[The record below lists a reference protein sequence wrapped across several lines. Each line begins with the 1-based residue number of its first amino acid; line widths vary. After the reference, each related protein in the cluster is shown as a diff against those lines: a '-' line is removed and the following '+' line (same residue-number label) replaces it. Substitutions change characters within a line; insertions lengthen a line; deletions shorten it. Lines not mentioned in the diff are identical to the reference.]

1 MYSKK
6 NNIFDIVVVG
16 DGMNGS
22 LAAAEISNT
31 FKNLKICWIGSN
43 SNSASTAAGAMHAI
57 FGEIESD
64 FYNSSKNLD
73 FLNIG
78 LKSKSEWR
86 NIFKKYK
93 IRRFITSRDTV
104 FYRKKSN
111 NLFEK
116 KNFDMACNL
125 ALKYKILKKIENSHK
140 KKIFKGQL
148 DSKEF
153 DAIILKSEFSLNP
166 VKVIETLDKISQKKK
181 NLTKYYGE
189 VQNIVYANKL
199 FCLKA
204 NLKNFKKLIV
214 IQAKKIVIASGYN
227 SSKLVKNIFTTVPV
241 VKGVGTAF
249 LLRHNYFSKNFKQV
263 IRTPNRG
270 GTQCGL
276 HIVPYDKNT
285 IYVGAGNYLS
295 SEDKPLGRI
304 ETINYL
310 SRLLSEELLPRK
322 ILYESQVIN
331 LLGYRPRSIDNMPS
345 IGTIKKNKN
354 IFYISGTNRIGLS
367 WSPYIIKQLINWL
380 KNKKIDKVFKNFRPD
395 RNIYSWGNYNHAIE
409 YYSESRLANLLEH
422 NLIDINNKKTFQ
434 KKRKQLEDFAKKQNS
449 YLIKKFKLNKK
460 FVFDPDCYLILRKMN
475 F

>member
-6 NNIFDIVVVG
+6 NNIFDIVIVG
-16 DGMNGS
+16 DGMTGS
-22 LAAAEISNT
+22 LAAAEISDL
-31 FKNLKICWIGSN
+31 FQSLKICWVGSDF
-43 SNSASTAAGAMHAI
+43 NSASRAAGAMHAI

-64 FYNSSKNLD
+64 FYDSSKNLD

-78 LKSKSEWR
+78 LNSKSEWI
-86 NIFKKYK
+86 NILKKYNIK
-93 IRRFITSRDTV
+93 KFITSRDTV

-111 NLFEK
+111 NQFEK
-116 KNFDMACNL
+116 KNFDMACSL
-125 ALKYKILKKIENSHK
+125 ASKYKLLEKIKNRHK
-140 KKIFKGQL
+140 KKIFKGKL

-153 DAIILKSEFSLNP
+153 DSVILKSEFSFNP
-166 VKVIETLDKISQKKK
+166 VKVIESLDKISQKTK

-189 VQNIVYANKL
+189 VKNITHSNNV
-199 FCLKA
+199 FFLKTD
-204 NLKNFKKLIV
+204 LKNCKKSIVIEAKKLI
-214 IQAKKIVIASGYN
+214 IASGYN
-227 SSKLVKNIFTTVPV
+227 SSKLVKDIFKTVPV

-249 LLRHNYFSKNFKQV
+249 LLKHNYFSKNFRQV
-263 IRTPNRG
+263 VRTPNRG

-285 IYVGAGNYLS
+285 IYVAAGNYLS
-295 SEDKPLGRI
+295 SEVEPLGRI

-345 IGTIKKNKN
+345 IGTVKKNKN
-354 IFYISGTNRIGLS
+354 IFYISGTNRVGLS
-367 WSPYIIKQLINWL
+367 WSPYVVKQLVNWL
-380 KNKKIDKVFKNFRPD
+380 NNKKIDKIFKNFRPD
-395 RNIYSWGNYNHAIE
+395 RKIYSWGKYNHAVK

-422 NLIDINNKKTFQ
+422 KLIDANNKKAFQ
-434 KKRKQLEDFAKKQNS
+434 KKRKQLENFARKQNN

-460 FVFDPDCYLILRKMN
+460 FVFDPDCYLILRN
-475 F
+475 TNL